1 MDVLNKVTM
10 DEPVREGEVFDSPF
24 ITMWLKDGLVYCKY
38 AAALDLTL
46 DVAKFCVESRIFFTK
61 GKPSVL
67 LVDMKG
73 IKSTSKEARNY
84 MATIGTTLVTAAA
97 LVTGSPFNNALAN
110 LFLRV
115 NKPAIPTRL
124 FDNEDD
130 ARQWLLPF
138 LEQ

>member
-1 MDVLNKVTM
+1 M
-10 DEPVREGEVFDSPF
+10 DEPVKAGEVFETPYV
-24 ITMWLKDGLVYCKY
+24 TMWLKDGLVYCKY
-38 AAALDLTL
+38 ADDLDLSIE
-46 DVAKFCVESRIFFTK
+46 VAKFCVESRIFFTK
-61 GKPSVL
+61 GKPAVL

-110 LFLRV
+110 LFLSV

-124 FDNEDD
+124 FSNEDD
-130 ARQWLLPF
+130 ARQWLLPY